1 MASDQQ
7 PQERRGAPLTD
18 RVNAEPAI
26 INGMSATEASYIGG
40 ASLAISVVLGGG
52 LFFLTGY
59 WHFIFV
65 LGIALPMVTIW
76 YSSFYLQSIKRSKPE
91 RWYVQAFRIYLARKG
106 IVKSRYITH
115 DGYME
120 LGRRIDSDQI
130 SQKSKEKV

>member
-1 MASDQQ
+1 MAAEQQ

-26 INGMSATEASYIGG
+26 INGMSVTEATYIGG
-40 ASLAISVVLGGG
+40 GSFAISIVLGVV
-52 LFFLTGY
+52 LFFLTGF

-106 IVKSRYITH
+106 IVKSQYITH
-115 DGYME
+115 HGYME
-120 LGRRIDSDQI
+120 LGRRINSDPF

>member
-1 MASDQQ
+1 M
-7 PQERRGAPLTD
+7 TD

-26 INGMSATEASYIGG
+26 INGMSATEATYIGA
-40 ASLAISVVLGGG
+40 ASFGVSVVLGGV
-52 LFFLTGY
+52 LFFLTGF
-59 WHFIFV
+59 WHFIFL

-120 LGRRIDSDQI
+120 LGRSINSDPF
-130 SQKSKEKV
+130 SQKSKDQV

>member
-106 IVKSRYITH
+106 IGKSRYITH

-120 LGRRIDSDQI
+120 LGRNINSDPF
-130 SQKSKEKV
+130 SQKSKDQV

>member
-1 MASDQQ
+1 M
-7 PQERRGAPLTD
+7 TD

>member
-120 LGRRIDSDQI
+120 LGRKINSDPF

>member
-120 LGRRIDSDQI
+120 LGRRIDSDPF